1 MKYAEFVVGSIT
13 NRNRVFNVK
22 EFKLNGIRIDCF
34 RSLFLFDERF
44 KTYVEKTGTVSGY
57 VGEHITETIPFD
69 FDSDNLSDVK
79 DEVVNFIMHLYHTY
93 EIPFEYVRISF
104 SGAKGFHISIPFQA
118 IIENPEPKS
127 DFYKIVKGIAED
139 LSQGFKFVDFSIYE
153 PKRIFRMLN
162 TINSKTGLYKI
173 PLTFEELDSLSI
185 EQIKELARNERTI
198 ETLPLSEISI
208 VPALKEL
215 FLKWNSN
222 SFVKQEAESKKDE
235 LLDLIKNGSIEG
247 NRHKAVIRITS
258 ALQEKG
264 LSFDFIL
271 EILNQWNAKNNPPLD
286 YQRLEAES
294 KRCFDDN
301 KRKKE
306 VKDVEIYDLRKAY
319 NKYQDYVSKLDQVK
333 VKTGFDVIDNK
344 LRGIMP
350 GETLCI
356 LGKTSVGKSAFLQ
369 NIGINFALQSGEPVL
384 FFSMEMPVTSVFE
397 RTMQIETGYSGY
409 DIENGLKNRSME
421 LQTKANLL
429 FGKLSNFYTITKS
442 GLNLESIKAL
452 IQFAETNIYHRKT
465 GLVLIDYLG
474 LVKESGDLYE
484 ATSKVA
490 RGMKDLAKEM
500 NVPVIYL
507 SQVTKKYSE
516 FDELEL
522 GAARDSG
529 SVDEASDFVLALWKE
544 RDNSP
549 EQKEIKLKLGILKN
563 RKGGCGKTSIQMDKR
578 SLKIIENN

>member
-1 MKYAEFVVGSIT
+1 MKYAEFVIGGIT
-13 NRNRVFNVK
+13 NRNKIYNVK
-22 EFKLNGIRIDCF
+22 EFRLNGIRTDCF
-34 RSLFLFDERF
+34 RSLFLYDERL
-44 KTYVEKTGTVSGY
+44 KTFVEKTGTVSGY
-57 VGEHITETIPFD
+57 SGEHITESIPFD
-69 FDSDNLSDVK
+69 FDGDDLSAVK
-79 DEVVNFIMHLYHTY
+79 NEVVNFILHLYHTY
-93 EIPFEYVRISF
+93 ELPFDFIRISF
-104 SGAKGFHISIPFQA
+104 SGAKGFHLAIPFQ
-118 IIENPEPKS
+118 IIFENPKPKD

-139 LSQGFKFVDFSIYE
+139 LSQGFKYVDFSIYE

-173 PLTFEELDSLSI
+173 PLSFEELDSLSI
-185 EQIKELARNERTI
+185 EHIKELAKKERNI
-198 ETLPLSEISI
+198 ESLPLSEMMI

-215 FLKWNSN
+215 YLKWENGN
-222 SFVKQEAESKKDE
+222 SFNKVESKKDE
-235 LLDLIKNGSIEG
+235 LLDLIKNGSNEG
-247 NRHKAVIRITS
+247 SRHKALIRITS

-271 EILNQWNAKNNPPLD
+271 EILNQWNAKNNPPLE
-286 YQRLEAES
+286 YQRIEQES

-301 KRKKE
+301 RKKKE
-306 VKDVEIYDLRKAY
+306 VKDVEIYDLKKAF
-319 NKYQDYVSKLDQVK
+319 NKYQDYVSKLDSVK

-397 RTMQIETGYSGY
+397 RTMQIETGYSGFE
-409 DIENGLKNRSME
+409 IENGLKNHSSDM
-421 LQTKANLL
+421 QTKAKLL
-429 FGKLSNFYTITKS
+429 FNKLSNFYTITKS
-442 GLNLESIKAL
+442 GLNLDSIKSL
-452 IQFAETNIYHRKT
+452 IQLAENNIYHKKT

-484 ATSKVA
+484 ATSRVA

-563 RKGGCGKTSIQMDKR
+563 RKGGTGKTSIEMDKR
-578 SLKIIENN
+578 SLKILENN